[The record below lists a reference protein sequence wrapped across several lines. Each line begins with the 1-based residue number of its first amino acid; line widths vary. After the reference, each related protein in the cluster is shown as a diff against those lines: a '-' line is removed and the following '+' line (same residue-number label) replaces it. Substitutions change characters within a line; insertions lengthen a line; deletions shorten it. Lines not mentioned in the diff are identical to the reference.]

1 MTIWKRCGNSD
12 FYYRKGHGLEVSFV
26 NPFTLT
32 NISVAQ
38 GQPRYNDVGSLSIL
52 YRKARKYSLKALAS
66 GLSEYASTDDEK
78 QMISS
83 NMRGWVEDL
92 DMIHEGA
99 IDKNDVRQAFK
110 EAPPEFREAVLHGV
124 LSLLAGLGNEEMQNF
139 SQQAHLMDA
148 EMNLVIEK
156 GSPAESNLREI
167 ELNYTVVPPSRIV
180 EDLAAGLDEVLAGYG
195 IYEC

>member
-1 MTIWKRCGNSD
+1 M
-12 FYYRKGHGLEVSFV
+12 SFV

-32 NISVAQ
+32 HISVAQ
-38 GQPRYNDVGSLSIL
+38 GEPRYDDEGSLNIL
-52 YRKARKYSLKALAS
+52 YRKARKYSLRALAS

-78 QMISS
+78 EMISS

-92 DMIHEGA
+92 DMIREGA
-99 IDKNDVRQAFK
+99 VDKGTVRQVFK
-110 EAPPEFREAVLHGV
+110 EAPPEYREAVLHGI
-124 LSLLAGLGNEEMQNF
+124 LSLLAGLGNEETRNF
-139 SQQAHLMDA
+139 TSAGLMDS
-148 EMNLVIEK
+148 EVNLVIQR

-180 EDLAAGLDEVLAGYG
+180 DDLAAGLDEVLAGYG